1 MVSAKNIFIIAVLFI
16 LPGIALAQ
24 TADPQFLTDAFAD
37 KLKGDTLSEVFNS
50 IFKIVIA
57 LGSAWA
63 VISLVYWGAHYALVD
78 SVTGKN
84 TARNNLMPIFLGLV
98 ALLGTAI
105 LFNQINP
112 NITQKADLATS
123 RVVVQKYNPDPPVK
137 GEDVVQK
144 KSYIEEYIERKNIT
158 NESFTSNLASAS
170 SSPQS
175 FWINAENFL
184 RDNKIN
190 PGGFLNKCKNLRFR
204 DGDLGNQTYCKQ
216 ILLFVY
222 NTCTNKL
229 SQEPQKY
236 NDCNPNTKQSPN
248 STINKKDLINTIQV
262 LTELG
267 LNYKYWVAN

>member
-1 MVSAKNIFIIAVLFI
+1 MISKMFKTTILFLLFVLPASF
-16 LPGIALAQ
+16 ALANSN
-24 TADPQFLTDAFAD
+24 ADAVFLTKGFAD
-37 KLKGDTLSEVFNS
+37 KIQGDSFAGLFNS
-50 IFKIVIA
+50 LFNITVA
-57 LGSAWA
+57 LASAWA
-63 VISLVYWGAHYALVD
+63 VISLIYWATQYALVE
-78 SVTGKN
+78 SVTGK
-84 TARNNLMPIFLGLV
+84 TKARNNLMPIFLGLV

-112 NITQKADLATS
+112 EITNSLKVDAS
-123 RVVVQKYNPDPPVK
+123 ISKIKKYNPKPPAT
-137 GEDVVQK
+137 GEDVQK

-190 PGGFLNKCKNLRFR
+190 REAFSDKCKNLRFR

-229 SQEPQKY
+229 FQEPQKY
-236 NDCNPNTKQSPN
+236 NDCNPNTKQSPD
-248 STINKKDLINTIQV
+248 STVNKKDLINTIQV

-267 LNYKYWVAN
+267 VSNNK